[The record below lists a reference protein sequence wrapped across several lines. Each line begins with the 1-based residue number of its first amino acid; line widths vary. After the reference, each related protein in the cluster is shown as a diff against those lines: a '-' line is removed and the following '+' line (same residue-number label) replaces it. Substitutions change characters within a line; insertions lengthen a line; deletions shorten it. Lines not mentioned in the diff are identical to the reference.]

1 MIKTVAVIGLGAF
14 GQTVCEV
21 ITAKGCDVI
30 AIDQSEAQV
39 NRVKN
44 FVSQAVLLDATDEE
58 SISQAPLDQVDAAIV
73 GIGDNIEASILT
85 TALLKQVGVP
95 HIVARAINK
104 VHYQVLKKVGAHEV
118 LNIEEDQGQ
127 RVALNL
133 IAPSVMDTVK
143 LSRDIQLTEMYLPPA
158 YYNIATGNLNLWTKF
173 SLRLVALRRMD
184 VRLDA
189 EGETHR
195 EERLLFPDKDDPLLE
210 GDVLILVGSERALE
224 DFQKSGA

>member
-21 ITAKGCDVI
+21 ITAKGCEVI
-30 AIDQSEAQV
+30 AIDQDEAQV

-73 GIGDNIEASILT
+73 GIGDNIEASVLT

-143 LSRDIQLTEMYLPPA
+143 LSRDIQLSEMYLPEA

-184 VRLDA
+184 TRLDA

-195 EERLLFPDKDDPLLE
+195 EESLLFPDKDDPLLE
-210 GDVLILVGSERALE
+210 GDVLILVGSEKALE
-224 DFQKSGA
+224 EFRKSGD